1 MAKGKKRRT
10 AAGVVL
16 LQGAAVSV
24 IVYLAGILLL
34 ALLVVKGAV
43 PERAA
48 FPAVAVLCLLGTLS
62 GGVVTARRTPWGP
75 LSAALLNT
83 ALFAAV
89 LLVVGLAC
97 WADGGAGAGSGSEP
111 FVKIH
116 KFVVW
121 PLFFM
126 EPTPLS
132 APLRRAGGGGQIW
145 GAAVGLAPTS
155 CPYPGDRGLPSPTCF
170 KS

>member
-1 MAKGKKRRT
+1 MANGKKRRT

-24 IVYLAGILLL
+24 IVYLAGTLLL

-97 WADGGAGAGSGSEP
+97 WPDGIGSRG
-111 FVKIH
+111 VI
-116 KFVVW
+116 
-121 PLFFM
+121 L
-126 EPTPLS
+126 LLC
-132 APLRRAGGGGQIW
+132 ALGGGL
-145 GAAVGLAPTS
+145 AAGLL
-155 CPYPGDRGLPSPTCF
+155 GGRRGRRR
-170 KS
+170 KRK

>member
-10 AAGVVL
+10 AAGAVL

-97 WADGGAGAGSGSEP
+97 WPDGIGSRG
-111 FVKIH
+111 VI
-116 KFVVW
+116 
-121 PLFFM
+121 L
-126 EPTPLS
+126 LLC
-132 APLRRAGGGGQIW
+132 ALGGGL
-145 GAAVGLAPTS
+145 AAGLL
-155 CPYPGDRGLPSPTCF
+155 GGRRGRRR
-170 KS
+170 KRK

>member
-16 LQGAAVSV
+16 LHGAAVSV

-97 WADGGAGAGSGSEP
+97 WPDGIGSRG
-111 FVKIH
+111 VI
-116 KFVVW
+116 
-121 PLFFM
+121 L
-126 EPTPLS
+126 LLC
-132 APLRRAGGGGQIW
+132 ALGGGL
-145 GAAVGLAPTS
+145 AAGLL
-155 CPYPGDRGLPSPTCF
+155 GGRRGRRR
-170 KS
+170 KRK

>member
-16 LQGAAVSV
+16 LQGAVVSV

-97 WADGGAGAGSGSEP
+97 WPDGIGSRG
-111 FVKIH
+111 VI
-116 KFVVW
+116 
-121 PLFFM
+121 L
-126 EPTPLS
+126 LLC
-132 APLRRAGGGGQIW
+132 ALGGGL
-145 GAAVGLAPTS
+145 AAGLL
-155 CPYPGDRGLPSPTCF
+155 GGRRGRRR
-170 KS
+170 KRK

>member
-62 GGVVTARRTPWGP
+62 GCVVTARRTPWGP

-97 WADGGAGAGSGSEP
+97 WPDGIGSRG
-111 FVKIH
+111 VI
-116 KFVVW
+116 
-121 PLFFM
+121 L
-126 EPTPLS
+126 LLC
-132 APLRRAGGGGQIW
+132 ALGGGL
-145 GAAVGLAPTS
+145 AAGLL
-155 CPYPGDRGLPSPTCF
+155 GGRRGRRR
-170 KS
+170 KRK

>member
-97 WADGGAGAGSGSEP
+97 WPDGIGSRG
-111 FVKIH
+111 VI
-116 KFVVW
+116 
-121 PLFFM
+121 L
-126 EPTPLS
+126 LLC
-132 APLRRAGGGGQIW
+132 ALGGGL
-145 GAAVGLAPTS
+145 AAGLLS
-155 CPYPGDRGLPSPTCF
+155 GRRGRRR
-170 KS
+170 KRK

>member
-24 IVYLAGILLL
+24 IVYLTGILLL

-97 WADGGAGAGSGSEP
+97 WPDGIGSRG
-111 FVKIH
+111 VI
-116 KFVVW
+116 
-121 PLFFM
+121 L
-126 EPTPLS
+126 LLC
-132 APLRRAGGGGQIW
+132 ALGGGL
-145 GAAVGLAPTS
+145 AAGLL
-155 CPYPGDRGLPSPTCF
+155 GGRRGRRR
-170 KS
+170 KRK

>member
-1 MAKGKKRRT
+1 MGKGKRKRT

-97 WADGGAGAGSGSEP
+97 WPDGIGSRG
-111 FVKIH
+111 VI
-116 KFVVW
+116 
-121 PLFFM
+121 L
-126 EPTPLS
+126 LLC
-132 APLRRAGGGGQIW
+132 ALGGGL
-145 GAAVGLAPTS
+145 AAGLL
-155 CPYPGDRGLPSPTCF
+155 GGRRGRRR
-170 KS
+170 KRK

>member
-16 LQGAAVSV
+16 LQGTAVSV

-97 WADGGAGAGSGSEP
+97 WPDGIGSRG
-111 FVKIH
+111 VI
-116 KFVVW
+116 
-121 PLFFM
+121 L
-126 EPTPLS
+126 LLC
-132 APLRRAGGGGQIW
+132 ALGGGL
-145 GAAVGLAPTS
+145 AAGLLS
-155 CPYPGDRGLPSPTCF
+155 GRRGRRR
-170 KS
+170 KRK

>member
-97 WADGGAGAGSGSEP
+97 WPDGIGSRG
-111 FVKIH
+111 VI
-116 KFVVW
+116 
-121 PLFFM
+121 L
-126 EPTPLS
+126 LLC
-132 APLRRAGGGGQIW
+132 ALGGGLT
-145 GAAVGLAPTS
+145 AGLL
-155 CPYPGDRGLPSPTCF
+155 GGRRGRRR
-170 KS
+170 KRK

>member
-97 WADGGAGAGSGSEP
+97 WPDGIGSSG
-111 FVKIH
+111 VI
-116 KFVVW
+116 
-121 PLFFM
+121 L
-126 EPTPLS
+126 LLC
-132 APLRRAGGGGQIW
+132 ALGGGL
-145 GAAVGLAPTS
+145 AAGLL
-155 CPYPGDRGLPSPTCF
+155 GGRRGRRR
-170 KS
+170 KRK

>member
-43 PERAA
+43 PERVA
-48 FPAVAVLCLLGTLS
+48 FPAVAVLCRLGALS

-75 LSAALLNT
+75 LPAALLNT

-89 LLVVGLAC
+89 LLVAGLAC
-97 WADGGAGAGSGSEP
+97 WPDGIGSRG
-111 FVKIH
+111 VI
-116 KFVVW
+116 
-121 PLFFM
+121 L
-126 EPTPLS
+126 LLC
-132 APLRRAGGGGQIW
+132 ALGGGLT
-145 GAAVGLAPTS
+145 AGLL
-155 CPYPGDRGLPSPTCF
+155 GGRRGRRR
-170 KS
+170 KRK

>member
-24 IVYLAGILLL
+24 IVYLTGILLL

-97 WADGGAGAGSGSEP
+97 WPDGIGSRG
-111 FVKIH
+111 VI
-116 KFVVW
+116 
-121 PLFFM
+121 L
-126 EPTPLS
+126 LLC
-132 APLRRAGGGGQIW
+132 ALGGGLT
-145 GAAVGLAPTS
+145 AGLL
-155 CPYPGDRGLPSPTCF
+155 GGRRGRRR
-170 KS
+170 KRK

>member
-97 WADGGAGAGSGSEP
+97 WPDGIGSRG
-111 FVKIH
+111 VILLLCA
-116 KFVVW
+116 V
-121 PLFFM
+121 
-126 EPTPLS
+126 
-132 APLRRAGGGGQIW
+132 GGGL
-145 GAAVGLAPTS
+145 AAGLL
-155 CPYPGDRGLPSPTCF
+155 GGRRGRRR
-170 KS
+170 KRK

>member
-16 LQGAAVSV
+16 LQGTAMSLG
-24 IVYLAGILLL
+24 VYLAGLLLL

-48 FPAVAVLCLLGTLS
+48 FPAVAVLCLLGALGG
-62 GGVVTARRTPWGP
+62 GGVVARRTPWGP
-75 LSAALLNT
+75 LPAALLNT

-97 WADGGAGAGSGSEP
+97 WADGIGSKG
-111 FVKIH
+111 II
-116 KFVVW
+116 
-121 PLFFM
+121 L
-126 EPTPLS
+126 LLC
-132 APLRRAGGGGQIW
+132 ALAGGLAAGLLGGR
-145 GAAVGLAPTS
+145 
-155 CPYPGDRGLPSPTCF
+155 RGGRRR
-170 KS
+170 KRK

>member
-1 MAKGKKRRT
+1 MAKGKKKRT
-10 AAGVVL
+10 AAGIVL
-16 LQGAAVSV
+16 LQGMAVSV

-97 WADGGAGAGSGSEP
+97 WPDGIGSRG
-111 FVKIH
+111 VI
-116 KFVVW
+116 
-121 PLFFM
+121 L
-126 EPTPLS
+126 LLC
-132 APLRRAGGGGQIW
+132 ALGGGL
-145 GAAVGLAPTS
+145 AAGLL
-155 CPYPGDRGLPSPTCF
+155 GGRRGRRR
-170 KS
+170 KRK

>member
-16 LQGAAVSV
+16 LQGTAVSV
-24 IVYLAGILLL
+24 IVYLTGILLL

-97 WADGGAGAGSGSEP
+97 WPDGIGSRG
-111 FVKIH
+111 VI
-116 KFVVW
+116 
-121 PLFFM
+121 L
-126 EPTPLS
+126 LLC
-132 APLRRAGGGGQIW
+132 ALGGGL
-145 GAAVGLAPTS
+145 AAGLL
-155 CPYPGDRGLPSPTCF
+155 GGRRGRRR
-170 KS
+170 KRK

>member
-75 LSAALLNT
+75 LPAALLNT

-97 WADGGAGAGSGSEP
+97 WPDRIGSRG
-111 FVKIH
+111 VI
-116 KFVVW
+116 
-121 PLFFM
+121 L
-126 EPTPLS
+126 LLC
-132 APLRRAGGGGQIW
+132 ALGGGL
-145 GAAVGLAPTS
+145 AAGLL
-155 CPYPGDRGLPSPTCF
+155 GGRRGRRR
-170 KS
+170 KRK

>member
-24 IVYLAGILLL
+24 ILYLAGILLL

-97 WADGGAGAGSGSEP
+97 WPDGIGSRG
-111 FVKIH
+111 VI
-116 KFVVW
+116 
-121 PLFFM
+121 L
-126 EPTPLS
+126 LLC
-132 APLRRAGGGGQIW
+132 ALGGGL
-145 GAAVGLAPTS
+145 AAGLLS
-155 CPYPGDRGLPSPTCF
+155 GRRGRRR
-170 KS
+170 KRK

>member
-83 ALFAAV
+83 ALFAEV

-97 WADGGAGAGSGSEP
+97 WPDGIGSRG
-111 FVKIH
+111 VI
-116 KFVVW
+116 
-121 PLFFM
+121 L
-126 EPTPLS
+126 LLC
-132 APLRRAGGGGQIW
+132 ALGGGL
-145 GAAVGLAPTS
+145 AAGLL
-155 CPYPGDRGLPSPTCF
+155 GGRRGRRR
-170 KS
+170 KRK

>member
-97 WADGGAGAGSGSEP
+97 WPDGIGSRG
-111 FVKIH
+111 
-116 KFVVW
+116 VV
-121 PLFFM
+121 L
-126 EPTPLS
+126 LLC
-132 APLRRAGGGGQIW
+132 ALGGGL
-145 GAAVGLAPTS
+145 AAGLL
-155 CPYPGDRGLPSPTCF
+155 GGRRGRRR
-170 KS
+170 KRK

>member
-43 PERAA
+43 LERAA

-97 WADGGAGAGSGSEP
+97 WPDGIGSRG
-111 FVKIH
+111 VI
-116 KFVVW
+116 
-121 PLFFM
+121 L
-126 EPTPLS
+126 LLC
-132 APLRRAGGGGQIW
+132 ALGGGL
-145 GAAVGLAPTS
+145 AAGLLS
-155 CPYPGDRGLPSPTCF
+155 GRRGRRR
-170 KS
+170 KRK

>member
-34 ALLVVKGAV
+34 ALLGVKGAV

-97 WADGGAGAGSGSEP
+97 WPDGIGSRG
-111 FVKIH
+111 VI
-116 KFVVW
+116 
-121 PLFFM
+121 L
-126 EPTPLS
+126 LLC
-132 APLRRAGGGGQIW
+132 ALGGGL
-145 GAAVGLAPTS
+145 AAGLL
-155 CPYPGDRGLPSPTCF
+155 GGRRGRRR
-170 KS
+170 KRK

>member
-34 ALLVVKGAV
+34 ALLAVKGAV

-97 WADGGAGAGSGSEP
+97 WPDGIGSRG
-111 FVKIH
+111 VI
-116 KFVVW
+116 
-121 PLFFM
+121 L
-126 EPTPLS
+126 LLC
-132 APLRRAGGGGQIW
+132 ALGGGL
-145 GAAVGLAPTS
+145 AAGLL
-155 CPYPGDRGLPSPTCF
+155 GGRRGRRR
-170 KS
+170 KRK

>member
-97 WADGGAGAGSGSEP
+97 WPDRIGSRG
-111 FVKIH
+111 VI
-116 KFVVW
+116 
-121 PLFFM
+121 L
-126 EPTPLS
+126 LLC
-132 APLRRAGGGGQIW
+132 ALGGGL
-145 GAAVGLAPTS
+145 AAGLL
-155 CPYPGDRGLPSPTCF
+155 GGRRGRRR
-170 KS
+170 KRK

>member
-10 AAGVVL
+10 TAGAVL

-62 GGVVTARRTPWGP
+62 GGVVTVRRTPWGP

-97 WADGGAGAGSGSEP
+97 WPDGIGSRG
-111 FVKIH
+111 VI
-116 KFVVW
+116 
-121 PLFFM
+121 L
-126 EPTPLS
+126 LLC
-132 APLRRAGGGGQIW
+132 ALGGGL
-145 GAAVGLAPTS
+145 AAGLLS
-155 CPYPGDRGLPSPTCF
+155 GRRGRRR
-170 KS
+170 KRK

>member
-16 LQGAAVSV
+16 LKGAAVSV

-62 GGVVTARRTPWGP
+62 GGVVTARRAPWGP

-97 WADGGAGAGSGSEP
+97 WPDGIGSRG
-111 FVKIH
+111 VI
-116 KFVVW
+116 
-121 PLFFM
+121 L
-126 EPTPLS
+126 LLC
-132 APLRRAGGGGQIW
+132 ALGGGL
-145 GAAVGLAPTS
+145 AAGLL
-155 CPYPGDRGLPSPTCF
+155 GGRRGGRRR
-170 KS
+170 KRK

>member
-48 FPAVAVLCLLGTLS
+48 FPAVAVLCLLGTRS

-97 WADGGAGAGSGSEP
+97 WPDGIGSRG
-111 FVKIH
+111 VI
-116 KFVVW
+116 
-121 PLFFM
+121 L
-126 EPTPLS
+126 LLC
-132 APLRRAGGGGQIW
+132 ALGGGL
-145 GAAVGLAPTS
+145 AAGLLS
-155 CPYPGDRGLPSPTCF
+155 GRRGRRR
-170 KS
+170 KRK

>member
-48 FPAVAVLCLLGTLS
+48 FPAAAVLCLLGTLS

-97 WADGGAGAGSGSEP
+97 WPDGIGSRG
-111 FVKIH
+111 VI
-116 KFVVW
+116 
-121 PLFFM
+121 L
-126 EPTPLS
+126 LLC
-132 APLRRAGGGGQIW
+132 ALGGGL
-145 GAAVGLAPTS
+145 AAGLLS
-155 CPYPGDRGLPSPTCF
+155 GRRGRRR
-170 KS
+170 KRK

>member
-1 MAKGKKRRT
+1 MGKGKRKRT
-10 AAGVVL
+10 AAGMVL
-16 LQGAAVSV
+16 LQGSAAALG
-24 IVYLAGILLL
+24 IYLAGILPL

-97 WADGGAGAGSGSEP
+97 WPDGIGSRG
-111 FVKIH
+111 VI
-116 KFVVW
+116 
-121 PLFFM
+121 L
-126 EPTPLS
+126 LLC
-132 APLRRAGGGGQIW
+132 ALGGGL
-145 GAAVGLAPTS
+145 AAGLL
-155 CPYPGDRGLPSPTCF
+155 GGRRGRRR
-170 KS
+170 KRK

>member
-16 LQGAAVSV
+16 LQRAAVSV

-97 WADGGAGAGSGSEP
+97 WPDGIGSRG
-111 FVKIH
+111 VI
-116 KFVVW
+116 
-121 PLFFM
+121 L
-126 EPTPLS
+126 LLC
-132 APLRRAGGGGQIW
+132 ALGGGL
-145 GAAVGLAPTS
+145 AAGLL
-155 CPYPGDRGLPSPTCF
+155 GGRRGRRR
-170 KS
+170 KRK